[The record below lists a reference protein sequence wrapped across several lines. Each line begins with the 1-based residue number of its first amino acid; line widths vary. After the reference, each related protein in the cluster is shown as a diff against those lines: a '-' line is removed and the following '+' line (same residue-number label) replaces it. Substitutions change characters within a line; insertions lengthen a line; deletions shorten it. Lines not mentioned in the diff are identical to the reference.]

1 MLYEIWQMST
11 SHCHVGRPSYCIHHE
26 WTDHLLL
33 LAHLDMSPQNWEWG
47 QQQQLHFYMTWTYII
62 QLQYKLQ
69 VSAHTTIW
77 QWKRNWKDAGREKET
92 GLFSGAKAHLDP
104 QTQSDQRSVTVELQY
119 WVIWY
124 TVRTKQ
130 ILSLSIYGIYGYIRL
145 MASHEISI
153 SLSKTHFFECHW
165 FLMVFAVK
173 LVNQRFFRQQII
185 ENSWGAYK
193 SSDLAVLSRASAE
206 RQEVDMCC
214 SDAASD
220 ADVWFSR
227 LIDVE
232 TFLRK
237 VCGVHEDWRGA
248 GNDGLDLE
256 KKWVCTNKNDR
267 DVGEGEF
274 TLPENNQKDAEDVP
288 VTSHDSKRTE
298 SSPTRSSLWGPQCT
312 PVFKGTPFL
321 SNSADWISTNDLF
334 C

>member
-1 MLYEIWQMST
+1 
-11 SHCHVGRPSYCIHHE
+11 
-26 WTDHLLL
+26 
-33 LAHLDMSPQNWEWG
+33 
-47 QQQQLHFYMTWTYII
+47 
-62 QLQYKLQ
+62 
-69 VSAHTTIW
+69 
-77 QWKRNWKDAGREKET
+77 
-92 GLFSGAKAHLDP
+92 
-104 QTQSDQRSVTVELQY
+104 
-119 WVIWY
+119 
-124 TVRTKQ
+124 
-130 ILSLSIYGIYGYIRL
+130 

-153 SLSKTHFFECHW
+153 SLSKTHFFECLW

-193 SSDLAVLSRASAE
+193 SSGLAVLSRASAE

-256 KKWVCTNKNDR
+256 KMSLHQQKWQRRWWGWTYIAWKQS
-267 DVGEGEF
+267 EGRWRC
-274 TLPENNQKDAEDVP
+274 PHDIPWQQKDWIITNTIKSLGSAVHTSFRRYTLFIKLRMNLNEWSLLLANRKEVFHFGVRPFFGDNRQYVLRHWAE
-288 VTSHDSKRTE
+288 
-298 SSPTRSSLWGPQCT
+298 
-312 PVFKGTPFL
+312 
-321 SNSADWISTNDLF
+321 I
-334 C
+334 